1 MPAGGRRP
9 CPPVAGDPDAMPT
22 QREIITK
29 IRRVRIR
36 TQQLVNT
43 LLAGEYASAF
53 QGHGIEFSE
62 VRPYAEGDDVR
73 LIDWNVTARMNSP
86 YVKEYIE
93 ERELKIY
100 LLVDISPSED
110 FGSIGMLKRDLITE
124 FAATL
129 AWLGISRNDKVGL
142 TLFSDR
148 IEKCIPPRKGKRQLA
163 RIIEALLFQEPTGSG
178 TSVETAIAYLGRVAK
193 RRGIVFI
200 ISDFITL
207 EDLSRPFR
215 ILSLKHD
222 VVLVRLKDRWESEL
236 PKVGLVEVEDP
247 ETGEVLLV
255 DTSDPFV
262 RKEYSDLRAQL
273 NDILTRARNQAGL
286 DIVELNTG
294 EPFLHPLLQFLRRKR
309 TKRRIKTG

>member
-1 MPAGGRRP
+1 
-9 CPPVAGDPDAMPT
+9 MPT

-29 IRRVRIR
+29 IKRVRIK
-36 TQQLVNT
+36 TQRLVDT

-73 LIDWNVTARMNSP
+73 LIDWNVTARMNAP
-86 YVKEYIE
+86 YVKKYIE

-110 FGSIGMLKRDLITE
+110 FGTVEKLKSDLMVE

-142 TLFSDR
+142 TLFTDR
-148 IEKCIPPRKGKRQLA
+148 VEKSLPPRKGKRQLA
-163 RIIEALLFQEPTGSG
+163 RIIEALLFHEPSGSK
-178 TSVETAIAYLGRVAK
+178 TSLESGIAWLGRVAG

-200 ISDFITL
+200 LSDFL
-207 EDLSRPFR
+207 SDEDLSRPLK

-222 VVLVRLKDRWESEL
+222 VVLVRLIDRWELEL
-236 PKVGLVEVEDP
+236 PNVGLVEVEDP
-247 ETGEVLLV
+247 ETGDVMLL

-262 RKEYSDLRAQL
+262 RQEYKKLRAGL
-273 NDILTRARNQAGL
+273 DNELKRARNQAGV
-286 DIVELNTG
+286 DMIELLTG
-294 EPFLHPLLQFLRRKR
+294 EPFLRPLLLFLRRKR
-309 TKRRIKTG
+309 ARRRTRTG